1 MVDSDGESVE
11 AEMTDDGRVALLE
24 RRTERLSERVE
35 RLEAALAARG
45 PAVPEAAA
53 WRPRASADRPAPP
66 PPSDAAG
73 RGGAAGAPGA
83 KPLGWPRVAAATAQ
97 HSTRGPLPAAS
108 QRAGLEDLVAGRV
121 LAWAG
126 GLAVFVGLVLLF
138 AVAVSRGWVGEGV
151 RTLIG
156 GLGSFALAAT
166 GAWLQERRARTDAA
180 MAAAA
185 AGIAGLFA
193 TSVVAARVYE
203 VVPVEVALLLVL
215 ATGAAA
221 TALALRWHS
230 RGMAWLGVVGG
241 LAAPLLVG
249 APAGGG
255 TATLLF
261 VAALAAAAICV
272 HRAWDWLGL
281 AAFAVVTPQW
291 LAGLSEHP
299 VSAAATFGTLAA
311 FGALF
316 AAAAVGH
323 DLRTCADAPRPAALL
338 LLALNAFVTAAAGWA
353 IVGEDVGAT
362 AADVWLALVAAAH
375 LALGVAL
382 LRPRR
387 ATRTVAIAALGLGA
401 VVADVA
407 IAQALNGLVLA
418 LVWTGAVAGFAALAR
433 RVRAGALEEA
443 ALATG
448 LGAHVALALLHMLVV
463 EAPPE
468 AVAAGEGS
476 AAAATAVAALAAAC
490 LTSGALLDRR
500 PVWRDLVNALG
511 LAALA
516 YLAAVALDGAALV
529 VAWSAEAA
537 ALASLARRAR
547 RREAR
552 DEAEA
557 PDARDTRDSAAARA
571 ARPPAAARAA
581 RPPEWVAGA
590 VVPLQ
595 LALALAGAYFLAAP
609 WRAVLDGVSDVRAA
623 VVSLVAVAVAA
634 AISGEAAKE
643 GVIADGDPDWR
654 LVLHGASLVALAWLA
669 IVTLDGAVLVA
680 VLAAGAAVL
689 AELGRRT
696 GDDPAVAGAA
706 AVLGLALGHAVAIE
720 APPQAL
726 LDGVDDLAAAAVA
739 LGACAIAAQRIAAA
753 VPSPWT
759 WFAPAA
765 AALHLASVALVTTT
779 GAGERAQM
787 LLSALW
793 AAVGVATLIAG
804 LVRDVPALRSGAL
817 AVIGIALAKVFL
829 YDLATLEAMA
839 RVASFLALGLLLL
852 AGAFAWQRIRPRPL
866 PDLREAPPGA
876 RG

>member
-1 MVDSDGESVE
+1 ME
-11 AEMTDDGRVALLE
+11 AEMKDEARVAVLE

-35 RLEAALAARG
+35 RLEAALAATTAPR
-45 PAVPEAAA
+45 AAPE
-53 WRPRASADRPAPP
+53 RPRAAVARPAPP
-66 PPSDAAG
+66 RVPE
-73 RGGAAGAPGA
+73 GAASAAPAAAERPRPPVAPAGPSGPSRSA
-83 KPLGWPRVAAATAQ
+83 PVGWSRVAVDTAR
-97 HSTRGPLPAAS
+97 HTTRGPLPAAS
-108 QRAGLEDLVAGRV
+108 HRAGIEDLVAGRV

-156 GLGSFALAAT
+156 GLASFALAAT

-193 TSVVAARVYE
+193 TAVVAARVYAI
-203 VVPVEVALLLVL
+203 VPVEVALLLVL

-230 RGMAWLGVVGG
+230 RGIAALGVVGG

-272 HRAWDWLGL
+272 HRGWDWLGL

-291 LAGLSEHP
+291 LAGLLEHP
-299 VSAAATFGTLAA
+299 LGAAGTFATLAA

-323 DLRTCADAPRPAALL
+323 DLRTRAAQARPAALL

-353 IVGEDVGAT
+353 VVGEHVGAS
-362 AADVWLALVAAAH
+362 AADAWLAIVAAAH
-375 LALGVAL
+375 LSLGVAL
-382 LRPRR
+382 LQPQRASRPL
-387 ATRTVAIAALGLGA
+387 AVAALALGA

-407 IAQALNGLVLA
+407 VAQALDGIVLA
-418 LVWTGAVAGFAALAR
+418 LVWTGTAAGFAALAR
-433 RVRAGALEEA
+433 RVRAGALEDV

-448 LGAHVALALLHMLVV
+448 LGAHLALALLHMLVV

-476 AAAATAVAALAAAC
+476 PAAATAVAALAAAC

-529 VAWSAEAA
+529 VAWSAAAA
-537 ALASLARRAR
+537 ALAALARRAR
-547 RREAR
+547 RGDAGAPDVEPRDDVEAR
-552 DEAEA
+552 
-557 PDARDTRDSAAARA
+557 
-571 ARPPAAARAA
+571 PA
-581 RPPEWVAGA
+581 EWVAGA
-590 VVPLQ
+590 AVPLQ
-595 LALALAGAYFLAAP
+595 LALALAGAVILTAP
-609 WRAVLDGVSDVRAA
+609 WRAVFDGVADVRAA
-623 VVSLVAVAVAA
+623 VVSLLAVAVAA
-634 AISGEAAKE
+634 AVSGEAARD
-643 GVIADGDPDWR
+643 GVIGDGDPEWR
-654 LVLHGASLVALAWLA
+654 LVLHGAGLAALAWLA

-689 AELGRRT
+689 AEAGRRA
-696 GDDPAVAGAA
+696 GDSAALAGAA
-706 AVLGLALGHAVAIE
+706 AVLGLALGHALAIE

-726 LDGVDDLAAAAVA
+726 LHGVDDLPAATLA
-739 LGACAIAAQRIAAA
+739 LAACALAAQRIAAA
-753 VPSPWT
+753 APSPLT
-759 WFAPAA
+759 WLLPAA

-793 AAVGVATLIAG
+793 AAVGVIALIAG

-817 AVIGIALAKVFL
+817 ALIGIALAKVFL

-852 AGAFAWQRIRPRPL
+852 AGAFAWQRIRPREL